1 VAFGLDSDYR
11 KLLSILLA
19 EQGAM
24 GKRNLNRPGWAIDI
38 ENSPTIPD
46 ILLVGGP
53 PDYTRRFTPYVS
65 VDRTPQVLAI

>member
-1 VAFGLDSDYR
+1 
-11 KLLSILLA
+11 
-19 EQGAM
+19 M